1 MCFVL
6 SREGAKK
13 IMKRILICSNVT
25 AAAEK
30 IAAIL
35 RENGY
40 EAVTENREE
49 AEKENGESCAA
60 AVFVLSEL
68 QGWRQIVSRFSLETP
83 AGILVL
89 IKDARRQEAESELA
103 GLGIPVLPLQTA
115 SGVFLT
121 AVDFAAKSGERLS
134 AIRSENRKLKDTIS
148 DLKLVDRAKC
158 ALIQYL
164 NMTEADAHRFIE
176 KQAMDK
182 RLPRREI
189 ALRILNTYES

>member
-1 MCFVL
+1 M
-6 SREGAKK
+6 KK
-13 IMKRILICSNVT
+13 ILVCSDAA
-25 AAAEK
+25 AAAEQ
-30 IAAIL
+30 IAEVL
-35 RENGY
+35 RESGY
-40 EAVTENREE
+40 EAVTQNRELASEECGE
-49 AEKENGESCAA
+49 ACAA
-60 AVFVLSEL
+60 AVFVLSGL
-68 QGWRQIVSRFSLETP
+68 NNWRQIVTRFSLETP

-89 IKDARRQEAESELA
+89 VKEAKRQEAEEELS
-103 GLGIPVLPLQTA
+103 GLGVPVLPLQTP
-115 SGVFLT
+115 SNIFLT
-121 AVDFAAKSGERLS
+121 AVDFAVKSGERLS

>member
-1 MCFVL
+1 ML
-6 SREGAKK
+6 SQEGAKQV
-13 IMKRILICSNVT
+13 MKRILICSDAA

-30 IAAIL
+30 IAGIL
-35 RENGY
+35 CENGY
-40 EAVTENREE
+40 EAVVENREE
-49 AEKENGESCAA
+49 AEKENGEACAA
-60 AVFVLSEL
+60 AVFVLSAL

-89 IKDARRQEAESELA
+89 IKEARRQEAECELS
-103 GLGIPVLPLQTA
+103 GLGIPVLSLQTP
-115 SGVFLT
+115 SNVFLT